1 MYSTSLGLHAESE
14 NDKPKPYIA
23 PVDYT
28 TPIPEAEMDAHA
40 ESEPENHFENSVDMQ
55 HQGLGHSHDDECVH
69 GCDIPDPTRFIK
81 GLL

>member
-1 MYSTSLGLHAESE
+1 
-14 NDKPKPYIA
+14 
-23 PVDYT
+23 
-28 TPIPEAEMDAHA
+28 MDAHA